1 LTELPPSLVTPSLVT
16 SSLVPSS
23 PVTSSLVTS
32 DLAMPDFAAPNLA
45 TPNLATPGLDN
56 VRKFLSVMATE
67 LHETI
72 LRLERTTAR
81 VTELTALRTARPD
94 RDLVVALQDF
104 DRLQQEFVSFA
115 DTFASAAAKSPES
128 WQQSNDDGHPAG
140 DAVAKIPLTD
150 LKARILRQLGAADA
164 DFAEV
169 VF

>member
-1 LTELPPSLVTPSLVT
+1 
-16 SSLVPSS
+16 
-23 PVTSSLVTS
+23 
-32 DLAMPDFAAPNLA
+32 MPDFAAPRLA
-45 TPNLATPGLDN
+45 TSNLTTPGLDN

-140 DAVAKIPLTD
+140 DAVARIPLTD
-150 LKARILRQLGAADA
+150 LKARILRQLGTADE

>member
-1 LTELPPSLVTPSLVT
+1 
-16 SSLVPSS
+16 
-23 PVTSSLVTS
+23 
-32 DLAMPDFAAPNLA
+32 
-45 TPNLATPGLDN
+45 
-56 VRKFLSVMATE
+56 MATE

-128 WQQSNDDGHPAG
+128 WQQSNEDGHPAG
-140 DAVAKIPLTD
+140 DAVGKIPLTD
-150 LKARILRQLGAADA
+150 LKARILRQLCAADE

>member
-1 LTELPPSLVTPSLVT
+1 LIKQPPSGDVTT
-16 SSLVPSS
+16 
-23 PVTSSLVTS
+23 
-32 DLAMPDFAAPNLA
+32 PNPA
-45 TPNLATPGLDN
+45 TPNYPIPGFQN
-56 VRKFLSVMATE
+56 IKIFLGVMATE

-81 VTELTALRTARPD
+81 VTELTTMRAARPE

-104 DRLQQEFVSFA
+104 DRLQQEFVSLA

-128 WQQSNDDGHPAG
+128 WLTAADGHPAE

-164 DFAEV
+164 EFAEA

>member
-1 LTELPPSLVTPSLVT
+1 M
-16 SSLVPSS
+16 
-23 PVTSSLVTS
+23 TS
-32 DLAMPDFAAPNLA
+32 DLAIPNPA

-128 WQQSNDDGHPAG
+128 WQQSNEDGHPAG

-150 LKARILRQLGAADA
+150 LKARILRQLCAADG

>member
-1 LTELPPSLVTPSLVT
+1 
-16 SSLVPSS
+16 
-23 PVTSSLVTS
+23 
-32 DLAMPDFAAPNLA
+32 MPDFAAPNLATPNFA

-56 VRKFLSVMATE
+56 VRKFLGVMATE

-128 WQQSNDDGHPAG
+128 WQQPNEDGHPAG

-150 LKARILRQLGAADA
+150 LKARILRQLGSADE
-164 DFAEV
+164 DLAEV

>member
-1 LTELPPSLVTPSLVT
+1 M
-16 SSLVPSS
+16 
-23 PVTSSLVTS
+23 TS
-32 DLAMPDFAAPNLA
+32 DLAIPNPA

-56 VRKFLSVMATE
+56 VKKFLSVMATE

-128 WQQSNDDGHPAG
+128 WQQSNEDGHPAG

-150 LKARILRQLGAADA
+150 LKARILRQLCAADG

>member
-1 LTELPPSLVTPSLVT
+1 MTETPPSLVPSSLVPSSLVT
-16 SSLVPSS
+16 SSLM
-23 PVTSSLVTS
+23 TS
-32 DLAMPDFAAPNLA
+32 DLAIPNPA

-56 VRKFLSVMATE
+56 VKKFLSVMATE

-128 WQQSNDDGHPAG
+128 WQQSNEDGHPAG

-150 LKARILRQLGAADA
+150 LKARILRQLCAADG

>member
-1 LTELPPSLVTPSLVT
+1 MTETPPSLVPSSLVPSSLVT
-16 SSLVPSS
+16 SSLM
-23 PVTSSLVTS
+23 TS
-32 DLAMPDFAAPNLA
+32 DLAIPNPA

-56 VRKFLSVMATE
+56 VKKFLSVMATE

-128 WQQSNDDGHPAG
+128 WQQSNEDGHPAG

-150 LKARILRQLGAADA
+150 LKARILRQLCAADE

>member
-1 LTELPPSLVTPSLVT
+1 
-16 SSLVPSS
+16 
-23 PVTSSLVTS
+23 VTS
-32 DLAMPDFAAPNLA
+32 DLAIPNPA

-56 VRKFLSVMATE
+56 VKKFLSVMATE

-128 WQQSNDDGHPAG
+128 WQQSNEDGHPAG

-150 LKARILRQLGAADA
+150 LKARILRQLCAADG

>member
-1 LTELPPSLVTPSLVT
+1 LTEQAPGG
-16 SSLVPSS
+16 
-23 PVTSSLVTS
+23 
-32 DLAMPDFAAPNLA
+32 DLATSGLATSGLAAP
-45 TPNLATPGLDN
+45 GFDN
-56 VRKFLSVMATE
+56 VRKFLGIMATE

-81 VTELTALRTARPD
+81 VTELTALRATRPE

-115 DTFASAAAKSPES
+115 DAFASAAAKSSES
-128 WQQSNDDGHPAG
+128 WQQAGADGHPAE
-140 DAVAKIPLTD
+140 DAIAQIPLTD
-150 LKARILRQLGAADA
+150 LKSRLLRQLGAADE

>member
-1 LTELPPSLVTPSLVT
+1 LIKQPPSGDV
-16 SSLVPSS
+16 
-23 PVTSSLVTS
+23 
-32 DLAMPDFAAPNLA
+32 A
-45 TPNLATPGLDN
+45 TPNPATPNYPIPGFQN
-56 VRKFLSVMATE
+56 IKIFLGVMATE

-81 VTELTALRTARPD
+81 VTELTAMRAARPE

-128 WQQSNDDGHPAG
+128 WQHTATDGHPAE

-164 DFAEV
+164 EFAEA